1 MSCNL
6 IVTMHKSATVASRIA
21 QGSSEAKCKLI
32 WALWTIFISKASSI
46 WGGLIN
52 VVPNSIRCD
61 SCKTALGVSEEVA
74 ANGLKGNK
82 KKRAKRLDED
92 FNVSHA
98 ENTPMRAKLDLGL
111 AQPVLKPMS
120 SQDVPKIVAALRQA
134 TANRPMLVKILQRIQ
149 VRLAVLMAKIGC
161 QS

>member
-1 MSCNL
+1 M
-6 IVTMHKSATVASRIA
+6 
-21 QGSSEAKCKLI
+21 
-32 WALWTIFISKASSI
+32 
-46 WGGLIN
+46 
-52 VVPNSIRCD
+52 PNSLRCD
-61 SCKTALGVSEEVA
+61 LRKTALGVSEEVA

-92 FNVSHA
+92 FNVSYT
-98 ENTPMRAKLDLGL
+98 ENTTLRAKLNLAL

-134 TANRPMLVKILQRIQ
+134 TANRPMLVKILQRIH
-149 VRLAVLMAKIGC
+149 VRLAVLVAKTAC